1 MRRINGETFGRW
13 SLRLDAAYCVLLGAA
28 VAIFAEQIAAGVA
41 LSPILIA
48 SAGVAVVVWAG
59 GILWMLSRL
68 PLRRALRLVM
78 SANVLAAVAV
88 GFASATAATAL
99 VVLAVLAVAIDIA
112 IFAASQAF
120 ALRAYPIAR

>member
-1 MRRINGETFGRW
+1 MRRIKGETFGRW
-13 SLRLDAAYCVLLGAA
+13 SLRLDAAYCVLLGAT
-28 VAIFAEQIAAGVA
+28 VAIFAEQIAAGVT

-59 GILWMLSRL
+59 GILWMLSRF
-68 PLRRALRLVM
+68 PLRRALWLVM

-99 VVLAVLAVAIDIA
+99 VVLAILAVAIDIA
-112 IFAASQAF
+112 IFATSQAI